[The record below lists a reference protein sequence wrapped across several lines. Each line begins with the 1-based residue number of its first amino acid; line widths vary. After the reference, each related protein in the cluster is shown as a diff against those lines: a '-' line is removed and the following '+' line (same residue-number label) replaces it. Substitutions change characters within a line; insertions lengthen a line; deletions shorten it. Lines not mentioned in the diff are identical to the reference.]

1 MFSSTEQGSG
11 GKFQPHSL
19 LPSRLQKT
27 VAPTWREIWRKHY
40 FPSLVATHSF
50 FFPNKEASK
59 ISQNLTEP
67 IIKHSGRKL
76 LDKKTTT

>member
-1 MFSSTEQGSG
+1 VGNYNLTASFLAGSKRLWLLLG
-11 GKFQPHSL
+11 EKFGKNITFPAL
-19 LPSRLQKT
+19 LQQK
-27 VAPTWREIWRKHY
+27 A
-40 FPSLVATHSF
+40 S
-50 FFPNKEASK
+50 FPNKEASK